1 MHPAS
6 QNHVRLRVLR
16 GEARV
21 MGRCGLG
28 DDVRLRHTRA
38 LGEGGQG
45 ARKGL
50 LIWMQGAREVLHM

>member
-1 MHPAS
+1 
-6 QNHVRLRVLR
+6 
-16 GEARV
+16 

-50 LIWMQGAREVLHM
+50 LIWMQGARERYCICKDGWWSVVWCVFLAPL